1 MIALLR
7 LTRRGVRSWRHFGG
21 LHMAALDVLILMIV
35 VVGVLVLAVSVLGFR
50 VRGEAFAE
58 APEECHDGGLG

>member
-1 MIALLR
+1 
-7 LTRRGVRSWRHFGG
+7 
-21 LHMAALDVLILMIV
+21 MAALDVLILMIV